1 MPTRDPNS
9 LVAQEC
15 TMINFCFGPSGVTT
29 RLHILVA
36 SLYLCV
42 ASALP
47 AQSAP
52 PAAERQ
58 DVTETFF
65 GHSISDPYRWLENW
79 RDGKG
84 AEWLKAQDTYT
95 RSALTSIPGREKF
108 LARVKALDTASTR
121 VRNAQVWGGKVFYLK
136 ADPTADNV
144 KLYVKE
150 GNSPERLLLDPE
162 LLTKDGVHSSIDY
175 YQPSLDGVLV
185 AYGVSPGG
193 SENSVIHI
201 LETATG
207 KVMPDAIDRARFGG
221 ISWLPGNKSFLYNRL
236 QKLTP
241 DMPRTAFEQR
251 SRVYVHELGQD
262 AEQDRFV
269 FGYGY
274 SPDLKIEDNDL
285 SFASYTPESPYIV
298 GVLAHGTQNEA
309 TAYYIPIDQLNAPHI
324 VWKKLFDVDA
334 AITNL
339 SLHNDDIYLLTHKN
353 KPRYEVTRTSLKNP
367 DVVHATVVVP
377 ASEVVIQEADV
388 AIDGIYIRDL
398 DGGIGRMRRLS
409 FDGKIEPISA
419 GKGLSVSEIS
429 VTPTEPGA
437 LVHVV
442 SWTMSP
448 TFLRYDP
455 KSKAATETGIQPPIP
470 IDTSGYEAEEV
481 NAKSADGTMIP
492 LSIIHSK
499 DLAHDGNHPTHIIG
513 YGAYGISFDAYF
525 DPVWLAWLERG
536 GVIAIAHV
544 RGGGEY
550 GEEWYRAGN
559 KLTKQHTIDDF
570 IASAQYLIEH
580 KYTSPLHLSGEGT
593 SAGGILIGGAVTQR
607 PDLFA
612 GALIRVGCSNATRME
627 FTPNGPPNI
636 AEFGSVTDADGFKGL
651 FAMDAYQHVKDG
663 TAYPGILLTAGIN
676 DPRVDPSQPAKMTAR
691 LQAATSSKKPV
702 LLRVDYDAGHGMGS
716 TRAQHD
722 LEFADE
728 MSFLLWQFGDPDFQ
742 PHTVANSNEALP
754 SPGHLNVQVK

>member
-1 MPTRDPNS
+1 MPAREPNS
-9 LVAQEC
+9 LLAQEY
-15 TMINFCFGPSGVTT
+15 TMINFSFCPSGGAT
-29 RLHILVA
+29 RFHILVA
-36 SLYLCV
+36 SLYLC
-42 ASALP
+42 AACALA

-52 PAAERQ
+52 PATERQ
-58 DVTETFF
+58 DVTEVFF
-65 GHSISDPYRWLENW
+65 GQSISDPYRWLENW

-95 RSALTSIPGREKF
+95 RSALTTIPGREKF
-108 LARVKALDTASTR
+108 LARVKALDTASTH
-121 VRNAQVWGGKVFYLK
+121 VRNAQVWGGKIFYLK

-150 GNSPERLLLDPE
+150 GNSTERLLLDPE

-185 AYGVSPGG
+185 AYGISAGG
-193 SENSVIHI
+193 SENSIIHV
-201 LETATG
+201 LETATA

-221 ISWLPGNKSFLYNRL
+221 VSWLPGNKAFLYNRL

-251 SRVYVHELGQD
+251 SRAYVHELGQD

-274 SPDLKIEDNDL
+274 SPDVRVDDNDL
-285 SFASYTPESPYIV
+285 SFASYTPGSPYIL
-298 GVLAHGTQNEA
+298 GLLAHGTQNEA
-309 TAYYIPIDQLNAPHI
+309 TTYYIPLDQLNSQHI
-324 VWKKLFDVDA
+324 SWKKLFDVDA
-334 AITNL
+334 AVTNFTFR
-339 SLHNDDIYLLTHKN
+339 NDDVYLMTHKN
-353 KPRYEVTRTSLKNP
+353 KSRYEVIRTSFKNP
-367 DVVHATVVVP
+367 DLAHATVVVP
-377 ASEVVIQEADV
+377 ASEVVIQEVDV
-388 AIDGIYIRDL
+388 ASDGIYLRDL

-409 FDGKIEPISA
+409 FDGKIEPIA
-419 GKGLSVSEIS
+419 VGKGLSVADIY

-437 LVHVV
+437 MVHVV
-442 SWTMSP
+442 SWTTSP

-470 IDTSGYEAEEV
+470 ADTSGFEAEEV
-481 NAKSADGTMIP
+481 KTKSADGTMIP
-492 LSIIHSK
+492 LSLIHAK
-499 DLAHDGNHPTHIIG
+499 NLAHDGNHPTHLIG

-525 DPVWLAWLERG
+525 DPIWLAWLERG

-550 GEEWYRAGN
+550 GEDWYRAGY

-580 KYTSPLHLSGEGT
+580 KYTSPQRLSGEGT

-636 AEFGSVTDADGFKGL
+636 AEFGSVADADGFKGL
-651 FAMDAYQHVKDG
+651 YAMDAYQHVKDG
-663 TAYPGILLTAGIN
+663 TAYPGVLLTAGIN
-676 DPRVDPSQPAKMTAR
+676 DPRVDPSQAAKMTAR

-722 LEFADE
+722 LEYADE

-742 PHTVANSNEALP
+742 PREVAKSSEGNKAM
-754 SPGHLNVQVK
+754 K

>member
-1 MPTRDPNS
+1 MS
-9 LVAQEC
+9 K
-15 TMINFCFGPSGVTT
+15 FSFGPTPFT
-29 RLHILVA
+29 MRLHILLTSFVLGA
-36 SLYLCV
+36 FLMP
-42 ASALP
+42 SALQ
-47 AQSAP
+47 AQSGP
-52 PAAERQ
+52 PATERH
-58 DVTETFF
+58 DVTEVYF
-65 GHSISDPYRWLENW
+65 GQTVTDPYRWLEDW
-79 RDGKG
+79 REGKG
-84 AEWLKAQDTYT
+84 ADWLKAQDTYT
-95 RSALTSIPGREKF
+95 RSILAGIPGREKF
-108 LARVKALDTASTR
+108 LVRVKALDTASTR
-121 VRNAQVWGGKVFYLK
+121 VRFAQVWGGKLFYLK
-136 ADPTADNV
+136 TDPNADNL

-150 GNSPERLLLDPE
+150 GNSAERLLLDPE
-162 LLTKDGVHSSIDY
+162 LLTKDGVHFSIDY
-175 YQPSLDGVLV
+175 FKPSLDGALV
-185 AYGVSPGG
+185 AYGISPGG
-193 SENSVIHI
+193 SENSVIHV

-207 KVMPDAIDRARFGG
+207 KVMPDAIDRTRFGG
-221 ISWLPGNKSFLYNRL
+221 VAWLPGNKSFVYNRL

-262 AEQDRFV
+262 TEQDRFV

-274 SPDLKIEDNDL
+274 SSDVKIDDNDL
-285 SFASYTPESPYIV
+285 SFVTYTPGSHFV
-298 GVLAHGTQNEA
+298 LGLLAHGTQNEA
-309 TAYYIPIDQLNAPHI
+309 TVYYSSINELKSQHI
-324 VWKKLFDVDA
+324 GWKKLFDVDA

-353 KPRYEVTRTSLKNP
+353 KSRYEVIRTSLKNP
-367 DVVHATVVVP
+367 DVTHATVVVP

-388 AIDGIYIRDL
+388 ASDGIYIRDL

-409 FDGKIEPISA
+409 FDGKIEPVLV

-442 SWTMSP
+442 SWTSSP
-448 TFLRYDP
+448 RFLRYDQ
-455 KSKAATETGIQPPIP
+455 KSKTATDTGIQPPLP
-470 IDTSGYEAEEV
+470 IDTSAYESEEV
-481 NAKSADGTMIP
+481 KAKSADGTMIP
-492 LSIIHSK
+492 LSIIHAK
-499 DLAHDGNHPTHIIG
+499 NFTADGNHPTHLIG
-513 YGAYGISFDAYF
+513 YGAYGISYDTFF

-536 GVIAIAHV
+536 GVIAFAHV

-550 GEEWYRAGN
+550 GEDWYRAGY

-580 KYTSPLHLSGEGT
+580 KYTSAQRLSGEGT
-593 SAGGILIGGAVTQR
+593 SAGGILIGGAITQR

-636 AEFGSVTDADGFKGL
+636 AEFGSVTDPDGFKGL

-663 TAYPGILLTAGIN
+663 TAYPGILLTACIN

-722 LEFADE
+722 LEYSDE

-742 PHTVANSNEALP
+742 PREMAKENAA
-754 SPGHLNVQVK
+754 K

>member
-1 MPTRDPNS
+1 MS
-9 LVAQEC
+9 K
-15 TMINFCFGPSGVTT
+15 FSFGPSQITIRV
-29 RLHILVA
+29 HILLA
-36 SLYLCV
+36 
-42 ASALP
+42 AIALAAFATP
-47 AQSAP
+47 SPLQAQSSP
-52 PAAERQ
+52 PATERH
-58 DVTETFF
+58 DVTEVFF
-65 GHSISDPYRWLENW
+65 GQSVTDRYRWLEDW
-79 RDGKG
+79 RQGKG
-84 AEWLKAQDTYT
+84 ADWLKAQDTYT
-95 RSALTSIPGREKF
+95 RSALTTIPGREKF
-108 LARVKALDTASTR
+108 LARVKALDAASTR
-121 VRNAQVWGGKVFYLK
+121 VRSAQVWGGKVFYLK

-150 GNSPERLLLDPE
+150 GNSVERLLLDPE

-175 YQPSLDGVLV
+175 FQPSLDGALV
-185 AYGVSPGG
+185 AYGISPGG
-193 SENSVIHI
+193 SENSVIHV
-201 LETATG
+201 LDTATG
-207 KVMPDAIDRARFGG
+207 KMMPDAIDRARFGG
-221 ISWLPGNKSFLYNRL
+221 VSWLPGNKSFIYNRL

-251 SRVYVHELGQD
+251 SRVYVHELGHD
-262 AEQDRFV
+262 AEQDRLI

-274 SPDLKIEDNDL
+274 SSDVKIDDNDL
-285 SFASYTPESPYIV
+285 SFVTYTPGSPYLL

-309 TAYYIPIDQLNAPHI
+309 TAYYIQLHSQTI

-334 AITNL
+334 AVTNF
-339 SLHNDDIYLLTHKN
+339 SLHNDDIYLMTHKN
-353 KPRYEVTRTSLKNP
+353 KSRYEVTRTSLKNP
-367 DVVHATVVVP
+367 DVAHATVVVP
-377 ASEVVIQEADV
+377 ASEVVIQEVDV
-388 AIDGIYIRDL
+388 ASDGIYLRDL

-409 FDGKIEPISA
+409 FDGKIEPVA
-419 GKGLSVSEIS
+419 VGQGLSVADIS

-442 SWTMSP
+442 SWTTSP
-448 TFLRYDP
+448 RFLKYDP
-455 KSKAATETGIQPPIP
+455 KSKAATETGIQPPLP
-470 IDTSGYEAEEV
+470 IDTSAYEAEEV
-481 NAKSADGTMIP
+481 KAQSADGTMIP

-499 DLAHDGNHPTHIIG
+499 NLARDGNHPTHLIG

-550 GEEWYRAGN
+550 GEDWYRAGY
-559 KLTKQHTIDDF
+559 KLTKQHTMDDF
-570 IASAQYLIEH
+570 IASAQYLIDH
-580 KYTSPLHLSGEGT
+580 KYTSPQRLSGEGT

-691 LQAATSSKKPV
+691 LQSATSSKKPV

-722 LEFADE
+722 LEYADE

-742 PHTVANSNEALP
+742 PREVAKGN
-754 SPGHLNVQVK
+754 